1 MGFVMELCFHQKLKG
16 RQTTKM
22 SISRREMNILHEYF
36 ANEMIL
42 RIGNFSLGKKFGSE
56 LAYCLHN

>member
-1 MGFVMELCFHQKLKG
+1 
-16 RQTTKM
+16 
-22 SISRREMNILHEYF
+22 MNTLHEQLNQYLPRMISHCTESTDPQYF
-36 ANEMIL
+36 ANEIII

>member
-1 MGFVMELCFHQKLKG
+1 
-16 RQTTKM
+16 
-22 SISRREMNILHEYF
+22 MNILHEYF
-36 ANEMIL
+36 ANEMII